1 MGSVTDLAEVGGD
14 GGRPELD
21 EDDLSGDR
29 DRSRSGETSSGSR
42 KVTVCLV
49 WDRLWETQALIR
61 NPVPSGTPFNNM
73 D

>member
-49 WDRLWETQALIR
+49 WDRLWETQA
-61 NPVPSGTPFNNM
+61 
-73 D
+73 